1 MKVVAHAGDP
11 DLAVVYIG
19 EDEAGRRL
27 EFVESLEPPCP
38 REEKWVNIIS
48 TLWGCPIQCRFCDAG
63 LKYKGRVSSET
74 MLAQLDALVTRRYP
88 DRVIPSRKW
97 KIQFARMGEPAFN
110 RDVITVLRELP
121 RRYDAPGLL
130 PSVSTVAPKGCNR
143 FFNELLDVKH
153 ELYPHRFQFQFSL
166 HSTDPQERQHLIPAP
181 TMTFAE
187 MAEFGDRIYG
197 GEGRKVTLNFAL
209 GMSLQVDAKT
219 VRRWFSPDT
228 FLIKLTPMNPTVQAT
243 RNGLVDQSLDPARF
257 VSEKA
262 DQFRDVGFEVIE
274 SIGELEENAIGSNCG
289 QYLERLECEDEAN
302 GAYTYAHEELTEKV

>member
-1 MKVVAHAGDP
+1 MKVVAHTGDP
-11 DLAVVYIG
+11 DLAMVYIG
-19 EDEAGRRL
+19 EDESGRRL
-27 EFVESLEPPCP
+27 EFVESLEPPYL
-38 REEKWVNIIS
+38 REEKWVNILS

-63 LKYKGRVSSET
+63 LKYKGRVNAAT
-74 MLAQLDALVTRRYP
+74 MLAQLDALVSMRYP

-121 RRYDAPGLL
+121 NRYVAPGLM

-166 HSTDPQERQHLIPAP
+166 HSTDPEERRRLIPAP

-187 MAEFGDRIYG
+187 MAEYGDRIYR

-209 GMSLQVDAKT
+209 GVGLQVNAEEAM
-219 VRRWFSPDT
+219 RWFNPDS

-243 RNGLVDQSLDPARF
+243 RNGYIDDSPDPSRF
-257 VSEKA
+257 VADKA

-289 QYLERLECEDEAN
+289 QYLERMNKCSIPVSYSYPQVSLP
-302 GAYTYAHEELTEKV
+302 